1 HRLQIFRTSKFS
13 RMKRKIPLLWAMLL
27 FVFCAAVQAKAI
39 YRFNSSLDVQR
50 QYTTQIIRK
59 LNESD
64 IDVIEFDS
72 NLQLLSHRIVSG
84 ELPVSVCAESI
95 ITEDAARVGHAY
107 KYWFSGQLEYC
118 EMDPRSFP
126 YSYDSVISEL
136 DVEQSIIVL
145 HIPNDIPVDLELPVG
160 KLIQYI
166 FQLIPMADFSS
177 LYPAISK
184 QLTKNGTL
192 VVKEGKYNFQLLL
205 LSKGDMK

>member
-1 HRLQIFRTSKFS
+1 
-13 RMKRKIPLLWAMLL
+13 MKRKISLLLAVLL
-27 FVFCAAVQAKAI
+27 FVFCTEIQAKAI

-50 QYTTQIIRK
+50 QYTTQIIRE

-72 NLQLLSHRIVSG
+72 NGLLLSHKIVSG
-84 ELPVSVCAESI
+84 EIPVSLCSENILAEDV
-95 ITEDAARVGHAY
+95 TRVGHAY

-118 EMDPRSFP
+118 EIEPSSFP
-126 YSYDSVISEL
+126 YSYDSVIHEL
-136 DVEQSIIVL
+136 VVEPSIIVL
-145 HIPNDIPVDLELPVG
+145 HIPNDIPADLELPEG
-160 KLIQYI
+160 KLIKYI
-166 FQLIPMADFSS
+166 FQLIPLADFSS

-192 VVKEGKYNFQLLL
+192 VVKEGKYTFHLLL